1 MLVLEDDAATKTR
14 YSNENDEVVE
24 LDRVAVAAA
33 GRAAI
38 VPAAAHVD
46 EWA

>member
-1 MLVLEDDAATKTR
+1 MLEDDVATKTR

-24 LDRVAVAAA
+24 YDCVVAAAA

-38 VPAAAHVD
+38 VAAAAHVD